1 MVITGIPSGPSKIEI
16 QNAIFNSLFMEFV
29 FKANGEYRVLFFSM
43 MYYSRQRTV
52 CCYYTGLAETPSFCY
67 WLYKLHQLYTG
78 VHEQHLAIQL
88 FWVTAKLFATRIS
101 PIYLVDKA
109 IFLFLVLLKEMRLLD
124 EYTILY
130 FLFLVVIKGMRMCG
144 ESKIS
149 CVTSGLEKFSWD
161 LLRVEG
167 CNSVY
172 VECFQM
178 IK

>member
-16 QNAIFNSLFMEFV
+16 QNAFFNSLFMEFV
-29 FKANGEYRVLFFSM
+29 FKANGEYRVLFFLM

-109 IFLFLVLLKEMRLLD
+109 IFLFLVLLKEKRMPG
-124 EYTILY
+124 EYEILS
-130 FLFLVVIKGMRMCG
+130 FLFLVLIKGKRNCRQFQ
-144 ESKIS
+144 IFL
-149 CVTSGLEKFSWD
+149 CN
-161 LLRVEG
+161 LRVG
-167 CNSVY
+167 KLLIRPSPLVGQCNLKGGVF
-172 VECFQM
+172 VDD
-178 IK
+178 